1 MMSFVIRA
9 SSVGMSAGEHSGAR
23 PPRRALLIGVLLA
36 AVSAC
41 ATAPRIAPLPGV
53 APAVA
58 TLPGLALPDTRQ
70 RVTFKWELNEN
81 SSDSPIIARGDG
93 VARLAPPDSA
103 RVDLFLGGGFGAAA
117 AVLVGDSLRIPRG
130 GGGIA
135 ELIPPPP
142 LLWAALGR
150 LALPAVSDT
159 IVRVSG
165 DTLRASLGRPVQW
178 RITAVGNALTRV
190 ERIAGDRI
198 VEWVDRTPGKHV
210 RYELSG
216 RRSLVL
222 DIENQQPSAAFDA
235 SIWRF

>member
-1 MMSFVIRA
+1 MTSLPIRA
-9 SSVGMSAGEHSGAR
+9 AVAIGSIGA
-23 PPRRALLIGVLLA
+23 I
-36 AVSAC
+36 SAC
-41 ATAPRIAPLPGV
+41 ATAPRIAPLRGV
-53 APAVA
+53 APAVTA
-58 TLPGLALPDTRQ
+58 LPSLALPDTRQ
-70 RVTFKWELNEN
+70 RVTFKWELNDN

-93 VARLAPPDSA
+93 VARIAPPDTA

-130 GGGIA
+130 GGIA

-150 LALPAVSDT
+150 LALPAISDT

-178 RITAVGNALTRV
+178 RITAVGNTLTRV